1 MEKTLE
7 GPLVWAGMW
16 SLPPLQL
23 GHRAFLDYGRG
34 YFSSQHTCDVVITPE
49 IHFYVVPL
57 QHHAVLHAGL
67 SDGHIHVV
75 LGVERVY

>member
-1 MEKTLE
+1 MSADWNVVLAS
-7 GPLVWAGMW
+7 P
-16 SLPPLQL
+16 QL
-23 GHRAFLDYGRG
+23 GHQLPLIAAEE
-34 YFSSQHTCDVVITPE
+34 HTCDIVITPE

-67 SDGHIHVV
+67 SNGHVHII